1 MRTSGLVAVPLVAL
15 VLIFVTPTAVGA
27 DGEAGLVVQH
37 GDGSIDAYCIVFDG
51 SGIDGEDL
59 LKRAGVPYEHV
70 GELVCSVGTT
80 PGEGCRGA
88 SSFESCTCECRSGG
102 DSCVYWSYFTRR
114 YGEPWVYSIVGFS
127 GQTAGNGDL
136 QAWRWGPG
144 GPSSAPS
151 PADVTFEQ
159 VCGHP
164 PEFDSPQAA
173 QTTAPPA
180 TRPPSPTVEATAIPE
195 QALPS
200 PTAAVNEEA
209 PSPIVTFTR
218 PAATR
223 AAGGTPVEAG
233 GSQQQPAA
241 ADSTG
246 DGGDW
251 TALIRFAGIAFALA
265 LIIAWSIWRT
275 RRRGR

>member
-180 TRPPSPTVEATAIPE
+180 TRPPSPTVATAIPE